1 MLSLTKGGITMATIR
16 SYTTIEQSRKLA
28 EFLPI
33 ESADMCWYLA
43 TKGNPKVVFNEG
55 YNKYGDFEMPC
66 WSLTALLELIPLYTL
81 EQTTDGK
88 VIVVSEIGQYSK
100 CSEAR
105 DNPIDAAFEI
115 VCWLIEQKHI
125 KVNK

>member
-1 MLSLTKGGITMATIR
+1 MLSLTKGRITMVTIKAF
-16 SYTTIEQSRKLA
+16 TDLQQSRKLA
-28 EFLPI
+28 EFLPL
-33 ESADMCWYLA
+33 ESADMYWYIA
-43 TKGNPKVVFNEG
+43 IKGNPKAMFNEV